1 MCTSKVC
8 RTFIPGIAGTTPG
21 SVNLVR
27 SLPSC
32 SFRSFLYVFKFGAT
46 KSVGKSPFPRP
57 AAATQFF
64 LLWNFLHRGACL
76 TSHVRFT
83 CYWHMEHVVVACPL
97 RLLALFTFVRALCGS
112 VCRCQLTPTRLP
124 LPAQLVRWDTVCWI
138 IRCWLIC
145 NVVTYVLHMCNG
157 PAEYCLPQ
165 NMTMWSLTDVPHPCR
180 CSTSSMVPSALA
192 VAWFSQQGLT
202 AT

>member
-64 LLWNFLHRGACL
+64 LLWHSCIEVPV
-76 TSHVRFT
+76 S
-83 CYWHMEHVVVACPL
+83 PP
-97 RLLALFTFVRALCGS
+97 TFVSRATGTWNTLS
-112 VCRCQLTPTRLP
+112 
-124 LPAQLVRWDTVCWI
+124 LPA
-138 IRCWLIC
+138 RCA
-145 NVVTYVLHMCNG
+145 YLHC
-157 PAEYCLPQ
+157 
-165 NMTMWSLTDVPHPCR
+165 SLLYER
-180 CSTSSMVPSALA
+180 CVGVSAGA
-192 VAWFSQQGLT
+192 N
-202 AT
+202 